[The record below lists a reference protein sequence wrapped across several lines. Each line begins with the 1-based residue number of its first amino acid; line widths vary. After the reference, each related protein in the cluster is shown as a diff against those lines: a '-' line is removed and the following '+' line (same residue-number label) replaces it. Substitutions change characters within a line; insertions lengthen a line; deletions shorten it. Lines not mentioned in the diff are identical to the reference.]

1 MEVRKRQTRNLR
13 IGTDPL
19 VFKVREVKV
28 VLVLLVVKKETVFIP
43 HPEDLEMAA
52 KISHLRHMPPTRQV
66 RAGLGENPQLQEQSQ
81 PILINSLNP
90 TPGSEPQSTL
100 SKRSSINHVNAVPGA
115 NQLFLKIP
123 TP

>member
-1 MEVRKRQTRNLR
+1 
-13 IGTDPL
+13 
-19 VFKVREVKV
+19 
-28 VLVLLVVKKETVFIP
+28 
-43 HPEDLEMAA
+43 MAA
-52 KISHLRHMPPTRQV
+52 KISHLRHMQPTRQV

-90 TPGSEPQSTL
+90 TPGSEPHSTL